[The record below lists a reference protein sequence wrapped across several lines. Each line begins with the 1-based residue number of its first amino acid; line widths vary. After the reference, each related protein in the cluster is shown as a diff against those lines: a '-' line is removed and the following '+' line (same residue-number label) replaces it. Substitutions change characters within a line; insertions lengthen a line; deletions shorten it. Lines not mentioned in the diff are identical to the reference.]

1 MKRKLLGMSPRSWPL
16 PPVEAPPQDLAVKM
30 AAAAAWMVSPRL
42 RLLEPSAWQHP
53 TMADAS
59 VAAAAAPTVAAAV
72 GVAVDVAVSAAG
84 AVAVGVVAAAAAAVA
99 ATAVDV
105 LAVAPLSAAA
115 WGQLLWRQA

>member
-1 MKRKLLGMSPRSWPL
+1 
-16 PPVEAPPQDLAVKM
+16 VKM

-72 GVAVDVAVSAAG
+72 GVAVDVAVSAAA
-84 AVAVGVVAAAAAAVA
+84 AVAVGVLAVTAAAAVA
-99 ATAVDV
+99 ATAADV
-105 LAVAPLSAAA
+105 LVEAPLSAAA
-115 WGQLLWRQA
+115 WGQLL